1 MRRMICVLMVLLP
14 FLVLPALGAELSFPQ
29 VDELLQEAEGYGVT
43 ETVDLGQGVQSI
55 LETGLDQAGSLL
67 HHSLQTG
74 LKLLAVV
81 LLCGLA
87 ESAALDGKAGGLK
100 AVEVAGALA
109 VTALTVSDMNAMIGL
124 GRETIQQMDAFVAMC
139 DRDEENLMTGLF
151 AVKQGVPKVI
161 VKNNRVAYADI
172 ISGMGLDSI
181 VSPKASTC
189 TAILRYVR
197 ARVNGEGTKVER
209 LYRLMNGKAEA
220 MEFIARGKDP
230 YIGIPLKNL
239 VVRPGTLVAV
249 IVRQSKVIVPFG
261 DDHIED
267 GDRVVVIACENGID
281 DLNEVIHR

>member
-1 MRRMICVLMVLLP
+1 MLLGGGRISYYLAKMIVPMGIRVALIEINPAKAASLSEMLPHVNVIQGDGTDQDLL
-14 FLVLPALGAELSFPQ
+14 E
-29 VDELLQEAEGYGVT
+29 QE
-43 ETVDLGQGVQSI
+43 
-55 LETGLDQAGSLL
+55 GL
-67 HHSLQTG
+67 
-74 LKLLAVV
+74 
-81 LLCGLA
+81 
-87 ESAALDGKAGGLK
+87 
-100 AVEVAGALA
+100 
-109 VTALTVSDMNAMIGL
+109 
-124 GRETIQQMDAFVAMC
+124 QQMDAFVAMC